1 MQNVSMIDMTAIV
14 ALKSIVENFESK
26 EKKLIFCGLNER
38 IIKKLEKANFN
49 LNKENLNSFK
59 SLEESIFYA
68 KKL

>member
-1 MQNVSMIDMTAIV
+1 MQIYI
-14 ALKSIVENFESK
+14 I
-26 EKKLIFCGLNER
+26 EK